1 LIAEIPMAQTLTHL
15 IEYLDAL
22 EHPAQLTGLMTE
34 LAELEADWTELTPF
48 IHFSAQTYRRNLIKA
63 SRHYNLLV
71 LCWKNGQ
78 RSPIHDHVGS
88 NCALRVLKGAMTETL
103 FEFASNGH
111 VKATFSRDVCAGD
124 VVGSMDT
131 DLHQV
136 SNLQA
141 DDAEL
146 ITLHVYSP
154 PLLVM
159 GTYTLHDKE
168 RGVEPM
174 YLAFS
179 DAAGI

>member
-1 LIAEIPMAQTLTHL
+1 MAMTLDVLIERLDRLEEPAPLPWLIAE
-15 IEYLDAL
+15 
-22 EHPAQLTGLMTE
+22 
-34 LAELEADWTELTPF
+34 LAEIEIDWRQISPYVLYSP
-48 IHFSAQTYRRNLIKA
+48 QTYRRNLIKA
-63 SRHYNLLV
+63 SRWYNLLV

-88 NCALRVLKGAMTETL
+88 NCALRVLQGTMTETL
-103 FEFASNGH
+103 FEFALNGH
-111 VKATFSRDVCAGD
+111 VKATFSRDIQRGE

-136 SNLQA
+136 SNLQP
-141 DDAEL
+141 DDASL
-146 ITLHVYSP
+146 ITLHCYSP
-154 PLLVM
+154 PLLMM
-159 GTYTLHDKE
+159 GTYTLYDRE